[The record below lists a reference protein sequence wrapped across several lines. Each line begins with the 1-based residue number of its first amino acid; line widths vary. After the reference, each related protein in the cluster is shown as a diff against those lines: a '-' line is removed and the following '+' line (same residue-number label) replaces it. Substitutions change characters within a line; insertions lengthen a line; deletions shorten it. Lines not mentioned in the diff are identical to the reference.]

1 MPLLFSSCT
10 VSIPIPNDTPSAF
23 AALPLG
29 FFDFFVFPQLILQI
43 LCALITLPNALPIFL
58 FASQRS
64 NNLTSSSS
72 FFKMWAPPLHAVG
85 FEILCKS
92 ASLRTVNYLRHLFV
106 DASPPSF
113 PSHLFCFSLS
123 LTTHSTTAWCLP
135 ILDGS
140 TLSHSLPPT
149 AQQPTIG
156 SQRTFFLLI

>member
-29 FFDFFVFPQLILQI
+29 SFDFSFFHNLSSKFCTLSLHFQM
-43 LCALITLPNALPIFL
+43 LCPFFL

-72 FFKMWAPPLHAVG
+72 FFRMWAPPLHAVG
-85 FEILCKS
+85 FEILFKS
-92 ASLRTVNYLRHLFV
+92 PALPSALRIICATFLLMHLL
-106 DASPPSF
+106 
-113 PSHLFCFSLS
+113 HLCLLNFFSLS
-123 LTTHSTTAWCLP
+123 LTTHTTSAWCLP

-140 TLSHSLPPT
+140 TLSLSLPPT
-149 AQQPTIG
+149 AQ
-156 SQRTFFLLI
+156 